1 MKKRK
6 GSMAICLLILFSML
20 LTLFT
25 ALLFFLSHTTAE
37 VYLYREGQRSV
48 YAVESGANWAIGYLK
63 EGNRESTTVTLTEN
77 GRTVKVKVKMN
88 TKADGGTIESAATDS
103 EGGNKKVLRLTYTLG
118 EAEDEATVTVTDIV
132 TSVQ

>member
-25 ALLFFLSHTTAE
+25 GLLFFLSHTAAE

-48 YAVESGANWAIGYLK
+48 YAAESGANWAIGYLK
-63 EGNRESTTVTLTEN
+63 EGNEDAASVTFDENSRTV
-77 GRTVKVKVKMN
+77 TVKVQMP
-88 TKADGGTIESAATDS
+88 TEKAAGTIESIAADS
-103 EGGNKKVLRLTYTLG
+103 DGGNKKVLRITYTLG
-118 EAEDEATVTVTDIV
+118 EEDGETAVTIKTVT